1 MDCSPARSSVCGIL
15 QARTLEWVAIPFSRG
30 SSWSRDQT
38 WVFCISSGFFII
50 WATRGGTTKKK
61 KKIRAKQCKTE
72 SWIAWY
78 DEAENINRSIEGS
91 VMSWH
96 YLVFRKYLLKETY
109 ILSIDKEEPVVCL
122 LNYSCRSYHKPHHDS
137 LGLSSPKE
145 VSYSLPTSQFCCPW
159 DLFTTKGPP
168 REWLDICKWL
178 KFNSSKNP
186 STRAYVPCE
195 RMFLSQPPFGRLSFD
210 TGNPVTLP

>member
-1 MDCSPARSSVCGIL
+1 MGCHSLLQGIFL
-15 QARTLEWVAIPFSRG
+15 IQG
-30 SSWSRDQT
+30 SNLGLLHFKWILYHLSYQGRYNQ
-38 WVFCISSGFFII
+38 
-50 WATRGGTTKKK
+50 KKK

-122 LNYSCRSYHKPHHDS
+122 LNYSCRSYHQPHHDS

-145 VSYSLPTSQFCCPW
+145 VSYSLPTSQFCCP
-159 DLFTTKGPP
+159 
-168 REWLDICKWL
+168 
-178 KFNSSKNP
+178 
-186 STRAYVPCE
+186 
-195 RMFLSQPPFGRLSFD
+195 
-210 TGNPVTLP
+210 

>member
-1 MDCSPARSSVCGIL
+1 MLSCVQLFVTPWTVAQLGPLSV
-15 QARTLEWVAIPFSRG
+15 EFSRQEHWSGLPFPSPGDLPDPGIKPG
-30 SSWSRDQT
+30 SSAFQVDSL
-38 WVFCISSGFFII
+38 SSELPGEVQP
-50 WATRGGTTKKK
+50 KKK

-122 LNYSCRSYHKPHHDS
+122 LNYSCRSYHQPHHDS

-145 VSYSLPTSQFCCPW
+145 VSYSLPTSQFCCP
-159 DLFTTKGPP
+159 
-168 REWLDICKWL
+168 
-178 KFNSSKNP
+178 
-186 STRAYVPCE
+186 
-195 RMFLSQPPFGRLSFD
+195 
-210 TGNPVTLP
+210 